1 MTDDDLDALLTPHDV
16 PPDATTREAIF
27 ARSARQLRRPRWRG
41 IAKAAAVLGVGVA
54 IGWFAKPTPPAPPPE
69 RVIETVIERVPVPVE
84 VPSPAETLAEVT
96 PDRLELEAEKAT
108 EAAASARLFQ
118 QAGDAYL
125 KASKIES
132 AIRCYRQHLA
142 EAGADGRAVR
152 ADDTWLLTSLKNS
165 KRTENDH
172 ANAGS

>member
-1 MTDDDLDALLTPHDV
+1 MTDDDLHALLTPHES
-16 PPDATTREAIF
+16 PPDAARREAIF
-27 ARSARQLRRPRWRG
+27 AKTVPYLRPARWRG
-41 IAKAAAVLGVGVA
+41 VAKAAALLGIGAAV
-54 IGWFAKPTPPAPPPE
+54 GWFAKPSPPVPPPE
-69 RVIETVIERVPVPVE
+69 RVVETVIERVPVPVE
-84 VPSPAETLAEVT
+84 VPSAVEQLVELT
-96 PDRLELEAEKAT
+96 PDRLELEAEKTT
-108 EAAASARLFQ
+108 EAAASAKLFL

-142 EAGADGRAVR
+142 EAGADGRVVR
-152 ADDTWLLTSLKNS
+152 ADDSWLLTSIKNS